1 MYAIKLASD
10 SPAQLSDQQV
20 VARVL
25 GGEKGLYEI
34 LMRRY
39 NQRLYR
45 TMRGYLTEPSDVQDA
60 MQDTYVKAYEKLF
73 QYRHEAAFSTW
84 LIRIGINEALQRL
97 KRIRSARK
105 HFDPDV
111 RTEGLI
117 QLPDTPMTGPEER
130 TIQQEERAMLERAI
144 ARLPETYRVV
154 YLLREVEGLDV
165 ADVAEALAIS
175 ESNVKVRAHR
185 AKALLKDALFD
196 MQPQREAFTFGNAHC
211 DALVLAVMARI

>member
-1 MYAIKLASD
+1 MYAVKLASEG
-10 SPAQLSDQQV
+10 PAQLTDQQV

-25 GGEKGLYEI
+25 QGEKGLYEI

-45 TMRGYLTEPSDVQDA
+45 AVRGYLTDADDVQDV

-144 ARLPETYRVV
+144 VRLPETYRVV

-165 ADVAEALAIS
+165 AEVAEALAIS

-185 AKALLKDALFD
+185 AKAMLKDALLA
-196 MQPQREAFTFGNAHC
+196 MQPHRDAYIFGNAHC
-211 DALVLAVMARI
+211 DAMVAAVMARI

>member
-1 MYAIKLASD
+1 
-10 SPAQLSDQQV
+10 
-20 VARVL
+20 
-25 GGEKGLYEI
+25 
-34 LMRRY
+34 
-39 NQRLYR
+39 
-45 TMRGYLTEPSDVQDA
+45 
-60 MQDTYVKAYEKLF
+60 
-73 QYRHEAAFSTW
+73 
-84 LIRIGINEALQRL
+84 
-97 KRIRSARK
+97 
-105 HFDPDV
+105 
-111 RTEGLI
+111 
-117 QLPDTPMTGPEER
+117 
-130 TIQQEERAMLERAI
+130 MLERAI